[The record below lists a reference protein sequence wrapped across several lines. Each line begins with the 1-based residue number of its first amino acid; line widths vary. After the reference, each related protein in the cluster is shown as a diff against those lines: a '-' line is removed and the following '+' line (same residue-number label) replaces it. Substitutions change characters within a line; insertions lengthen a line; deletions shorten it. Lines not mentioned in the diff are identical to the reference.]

1 MNGQTRF
8 SSVLSDGLV
17 PPSVLGTAM
26 LTAAAYRGVPLDELG
41 RLIVDV
47 DRHPAARSF
56 DQSILRQ
63 LARHPEDAM
72 GLQRIAL
79 DRSVLF
85 RVDAA
90 RRAEIRLL
98 AIMAPGDLMVN
109 TPLDFI
115 TTHLDVQLDILFLVP
130 GRPLPAVLPDHD
142 IAFMAISEA
151 DPAMLLRL
159 RHLCALWPRP
169 ILNHPVAL
177 PALARTRL
185 PGLLADVP
193 GLYCPPAVEVNLS
206 HLRAMAQDPR
216 VLQDLLPSAEFPILV
231 RPAGSHAGAG
241 LVRLDDAPALARHL
255 PHAPA
260 TACVTPFVDYRS
272 TDGWYRKYRVMFIDR
287 TPYLCHLAVSAH
299 WMVHYLNAG
308 MTDCASKRAMEAEAM
323 AGFEAGF
330 AHRHQAGFAALCDR
344 LDLDVFSIDCGEL
357 PDERLVVFEADT
369 AAIIH
374 AMDAPD
380 VFPYKPAQMRRVF
393 SAFGDLLHRRTGLAT
408 SLS

>member
-8 SSVLSDGLV
+8 SSVLSGGLV

-47 DRHPAARSF
+47 DQHPAARSF
-56 DQSILRQ
+56 DQSILHQ
-63 LARHPEDAM
+63 LAHHPEDAM

-85 RVDAA
+85 RVDAG
-90 RRAEIRLL
+90 RRAAIRLL

-115 TTHLDVQLDILFLVP
+115 TTHLDVQLDILFLMP

-159 RHLCALWPRP
+159 RHLCAMWPRP
-169 ILNHPVAL
+169 VLNHPVAL

-185 PGLLADVP
+185 PAVLADIP
-193 GLYCPPAVEVNLS
+193 GLYCPPAVAVSLS

-216 VLQDLLPSAEFPILV
+216 VLHDLLPSATFPILV

-241 LVRLDDAPALARHL
+241 LVRLDDAAALARHL

-272 TDGWYRKYRVMFIDR
+272 ADSWYRKYRVMFIDR
-287 TPYLCHLAVSAH
+287 TPYLCHLAISAH

-308 MTDCASKRAMEAEAM
+308 MTDCAAKRAMEAEAM

-330 AHRHQAGFAALCDR
+330 AHRHQAGFAALCSR

-357 PDERLVVFEADT
+357 PDGRLVVFEADT

-393 SAFGDLLHRRTGLAT
+393 SAFGDLLHRRVGPAT